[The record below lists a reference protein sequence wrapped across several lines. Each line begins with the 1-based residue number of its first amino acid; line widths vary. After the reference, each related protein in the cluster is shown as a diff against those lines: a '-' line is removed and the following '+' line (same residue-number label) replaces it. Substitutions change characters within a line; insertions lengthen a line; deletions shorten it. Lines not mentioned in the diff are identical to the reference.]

1 MGHVGQVGQ
10 EKLLREC
17 PRSMVRM
24 IQRRAWSTHFDFL
37 VADGSTEA
45 AKDQF
50 VVFGQFI
57 VNEIFWPSGDR
68 AECREEVFEE
78 RTNLFRMNDIGQFR
92 ETPQC
97 TWKHQTEVRRRRRA
111 MHSIVDL
118 LKLEDRCLDYV

>member
-10 EKLLREC
+10 EKFLEEW
-17 PRSMVRM
+17 PRSIARM
-24 IQRRAWSTHFDFL
+24 IQRRAWSTYFDFL

-45 AKDQF
+45 AKDQL

-57 VNEIFWPSGDR
+57 VNEIFWPGGDR

-78 RTNLFRMNDIGQFR
+78 RTNLFRMNDIGQFGK
-92 ETPQC
+92 TPQR
-97 TWKHQTEVRRRRRA
+97 TWKHQTEVRRRRA
-111 MHSIVDL
+111 VHSIVDL